1 MVRIARIGAG
11 LGLVLLG
18 IMLLVLPG
26 PGILTIAGGL
36 AILSIDY
43 VWARRLLDWMKSR
56 YRDYFPGN
64 NKSAA
69 TEDTAD
75 EMLPEELAQDG
86 G

>member
-18 IMLLVLPG
+18 ITLLVLPG

-36 AILSIDY
+36 AILSVDF
-43 VWARRLLDWMKSR
+43 VWARRLLDWMKAR

-64 NKSAA
+64 GKSAA
-69 TEDTAD
+69 SEDAAD
-75 EMLPEELAQDG
+75 EILS
-86 G
+86 